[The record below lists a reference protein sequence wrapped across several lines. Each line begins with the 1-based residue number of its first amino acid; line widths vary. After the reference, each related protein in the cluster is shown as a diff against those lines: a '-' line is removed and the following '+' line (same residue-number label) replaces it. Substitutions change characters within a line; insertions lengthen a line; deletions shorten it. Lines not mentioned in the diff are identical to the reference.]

1 MQFVECNISLNANL
15 LTKIFHFVKCRED
28 SDELLHIKVQLV
40 VFTVPDDGIPQTFI
54 KRVDDYTEVLKEA
67 IQNFSLYKQ
76 KRAA

>member
-1 MQFVECNISLNANL
+1 MFTERTGIRC
-15 LTKIFHFVKCRED
+15 D
-28 SDELLHIKVQLV
+28 QLV

-67 IQNFSLYKQ
+67 IQNYTTYKQ